1 MYIGLDD
8 DLTHSLEVGF
18 GPASILHSHL
28 KGQVL
33 RVELEFVDLTDQ
45 ILKQVVTH
53 GRLSGHEVDAV
64 VCSSHVWGAIILYW
78 VVFAIVFAQE
88 DDSIVDGRSKLGEWL
103 FEVAVLTLRVE
114 VCNSTGSLATGSL
127 IAADVVNFK
136 IILIV
141 EVIELSANTVLLEE
155 GTTSSL
161 EFGDLIPSANNTL
174 VRERGSW
181 VREMTLISSSG
192 TNKGHSDNF
201 WVHQLFFF

>member
-1 MYIGLDD
+1 
-8 DLTHSLEVGF
+8 
-18 GPASILHSHL
+18 
-28 KGQVL
+28 
-33 RVELEFVDLTDQ
+33 
-45 ILKQVVTH
+45 
-53 GRLSGHEVDAV
+53 
-64 VCSSHVWGAIILYW
+64 
-78 VVFAIVFAQE
+78 
-88 DDSIVDGRSKLGEWL
+88 
-103 FEVAVLTLRVE
+103 VAVLTLRVE

-201 WVHQLFFF
+201 